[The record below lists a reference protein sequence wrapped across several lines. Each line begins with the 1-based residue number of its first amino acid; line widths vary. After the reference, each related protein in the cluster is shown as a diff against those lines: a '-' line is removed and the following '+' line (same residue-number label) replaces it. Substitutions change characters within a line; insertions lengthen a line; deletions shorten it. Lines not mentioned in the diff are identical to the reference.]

1 MIFKLVF
8 FLLIGCSSKK
18 VFDSQYYCQKLK
30 FDCLRKN
37 QMVTFKTSKGNFEVK
52 LNGQDYP
59 LTVSNFIRNIK
70 NNIYSNKRFYKTINL
85 TQVKVIHAGINP
97 GNNLYQLNNQYL
109 NKIRPSIPLE
119 ISLRKEIEPVYKYQI
134 KDPSSFRYLKK
145 FFKRGSIAM
154 VKNGEINSSATE
166 FFFVTNKIPELDGR
180 YSIFGK
186 IVKGLEVLE
195 KIDKKDFIY
204 EIKIS
209 N

>member
-1 MIFKLVF
+1 
-8 FLLIGCSSKK
+8 
-18 VFDSQYYCQKLK
+18 
-30 FDCLRKN
+30 
-37 QMVTFKTSKGNFEVK
+37 MVTFKTSKGDFEVK
-52 LNGQDYP
+52 LNGEDYP

-97 GNNLYQLNNQYL
+97 ENNLYQLNNQYL

-119 ISLRKEIEPVYKYQI
+119 ISLSKEIEPVYKYQI
-134 KDPSSFRYLKK
+134 KDPSSFRYLKN

-180 YSIFGK
+180 YSIFGQ
-186 IVKGLEVLE
+186 IVKGWEVLE
-195 KIDKKDFIY
+195 KIDRKDFIY

>member
-1 MIFKLVF
+1 M
-8 FLLIGCSSKK
+8 
-18 VFDSQYYCQKLK
+18 
-30 FDCLRKN
+30 
-37 QMVTFKTSKGNFEVK
+37 
-52 LNGQDYP
+52 
-59 LTVSNFIRNIK
+59 
-70 NNIYSNKRFYKTINL
+70 
-85 TQVKVIHAGINP
+85 
-97 GNNLYQLNNQYL
+97 YQLNNQYL

-119 ISLRKEIEPVYKYQI
+119 ISLSKEIEPVYKYQI
-134 KDPSSFRYLKK
+134 KDPSSFRYLKN

-180 YSIFGK
+180 YSIFGQ

-195 KIDKKDFIY
+195 KIDRKDFIY

>member
-1 MIFKLVF
+1 MI
-8 FLLIGCSSKK
+8 
-18 VFDSQYYCQKLK
+18 
-30 FDCLRKN
+30 
-37 QMVTFKTSKGNFEVK
+37 TFKTSKGNFEVK
-52 LNGQDYP
+52 LNGEDYP

-97 GNNLYQLNNQYL
+97 ENNLYQLNNQYL
-109 NKIRPSIPLE
+109 NKIPLSIPLE
-119 ISLRKEIEPVYKYQI
+119 LSLRKEIEPVYKYQI
-134 KDPSSFRYLKK
+134 KDPSSFTYLRN

-154 VKNGEINSSATE
+154 LKNGEINSSATE

-180 YSIFGK
+180 YSIFGQ

-195 KIDKKDFIY
+195 KIDRKDFIY